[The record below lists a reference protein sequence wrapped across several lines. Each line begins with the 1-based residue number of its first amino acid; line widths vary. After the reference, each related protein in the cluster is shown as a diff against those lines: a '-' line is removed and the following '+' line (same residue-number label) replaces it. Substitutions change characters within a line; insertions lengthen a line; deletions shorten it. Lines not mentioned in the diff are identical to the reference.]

1 MFGLFKKKM
10 APHEPVELAAVVP
23 VDAAPERFFE
33 LVDFS
38 DPANAK
44 RELGHE
50 VRQTGNGNFVLV
62 MSFMPDL
69 EFPIVVEKCERP
81 VRYAYSTQM
90 PEGVGNLVR
99 SEESY
104 QIEKSEEGG
113 CIVVLTMKAELQPGL
128 TMREY
133 NREIGM
139 LTLSLQNSMAK
150 MKLHAEGGIEDVREF
165 ERQQAGQSVRR
176 SVF

>member
-1 MFGLFKKKM
+1 MFGVFKKKM
-10 APHEPVELAAVVP
+10 APQEPVELAAVVP
-23 VDAAPERFFE
+23 VDATPERFFG

-50 VRQTGNGNFVLV
+50 VRQTGDGNFVLV

-81 VRYAYSTQM
+81 VLYAYSTQM

-104 QIEKSEEGG
+104 QIETSEDGG

-133 NREIGM
+133 NREIDM

-165 ERQQAGQSVRR
+165 ERQQAV
-176 SVF
+176 

>member
-1 MFGLFKKKM
+1 MLGLFKKKM
-10 APHEPVELAAVVP
+10 APQEPVELAVVVP

-50 VRQTGNGNFVLV
+50 VRQTGDGNFVLV

-81 VRYAYSTQM
+81 VLYAYSTQM

-104 QIEKSEEGG
+104 QIEKSEDGG

-128 TMREY
+128 TMKEY

-165 ERQQAGQSVRR
+165 ERQQAG
-176 SVF
+176 

>member
-10 APHEPVELAAVVP
+10 APKEPVELAVVVP
-23 VDAAPERFFE
+23 IDAAPERFFE

-50 VRQTGNGNFVLV
+50 VRQTGDGNFVLV

-81 VRYAYSTQM
+81 VLYAYSTQM

-128 TMREY
+128 TMKEY
-133 NREIGM
+133 NREIDM

-165 ERQQAGQSVRR
+165 ERQQAG
-176 SVF
+176 